1 MDSKPD
7 SATIVADND
16 VSDAGNGRVVAI
28 LYGEKE
34 DGIEEDYI
42 IWFMSGY
49 GYKAKFKDGYTEYGT
64 YRVKDDELILKA
76 RDGSERKITDRVIA
90 FDEERKAQI
99 VKTDFSDS
107 AKIIGEFNVNDENI
121 LEITDRELRALNL
134 EAIHETI
141 DNPYAWEILKAI
153 LTEKAE

>member
-1 MDSKPD
+1 MDYLDRLGFITVDRELLYLDVTGAS
-7 SATIVADND
+7 TVAWGDMIKW
-16 VSDAGNGRVVAI
+16 SC
-28 LYGEKE
+28 
-34 DGIEEDYI
+34 
-42 IWFMSGY
+42 
-49 GYKAKFKDGYTEYGT
+49 KAKFKDGYTEYGT

-90 FDEERKAQI
+90 FNEERKAQI

-134 EAIHETI
+134 EGIHETI